1 MSNLSDLVGDYFKNN
16 KFVNCKHKKIVEYL
30 LAETSEDVI
39 INRIDTNKHFLQNF
53 DYYQQLHPEK
63 L

>member
-1 MSNLSDLVGDYFKNN
+1 LETQ
-16 KFVNCKHKKIVEYL
+16 KIVEYL

-39 INRIDTNKHFLQNF
+39 IKRIDTNKHFLQIF
-53 DYYQQLHPEK
+53 DYAQQLHPEK